1 MLIIQTNFIIITI
14 TVAAIVYL
22 VQQQNRQH
30 GFCQEGSGYIPAN
43 FQAKKSHINGLGTVF
58 SGTFNG
64 DEDIKTICQSS
75 YSLNLSTA
83 DLFLFQRCKV
93 EAGRPLAV
101 QGGLMTNFDRV
112 ARISSKNKSAAAF
125 WR

>member
-1 MLIIQTNFIIITI
+1 MEVRIFAARCARAEKVGENKTVGQQHIWGQTMLIIQTNFIIITI

-58 SGTFNG
+58 
-64 DEDIKTICQSS
+64 
-75 YSLNLSTA
+75 
-83 DLFLFQRCKV
+83 V
-93 EAGRPLAV
+93 EG
-101 QGGLMTNFDRV
+101 
-112 ARISSKNKSAAAF
+112 
-125 WR
+125 